1 MATLTPATA
10 EFSQESWWSEMMLKY
25 QQSCGAFLMK
35 VSLQLGN
42 KCQAPAEGFEAHSER
57 IQVTKLDGD
66 DGVFK
71 VERRPTEV
79 KIQCSM
85 RVLVW

>member
-42 KCQAPAEGFEAHSER
+42 KCQALAEGFEAHSER

-66 DGVFK
+66 GRVQS
-71 VERRPTEV
+71 RTPANRG
-79 KIQCSM
+79 QNSM
-85 RVLVW
+85 